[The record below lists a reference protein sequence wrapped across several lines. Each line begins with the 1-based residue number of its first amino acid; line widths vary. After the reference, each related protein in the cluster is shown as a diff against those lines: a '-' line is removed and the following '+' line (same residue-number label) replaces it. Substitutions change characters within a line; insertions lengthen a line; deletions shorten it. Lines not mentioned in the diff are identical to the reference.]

1 MKKTFTP
8 CALVSLLLAF
18 VLAVPALGQ
27 VYSVDYLGYGWEQ
40 GGPLKA
46 AGDELIITA
55 TSTYVHPAFG
65 VDLGTEELTFYVSS
79 LISNGPT
86 DFFGNTQINYTGGIL
101 EIYQDPLMNADWG
114 VNPPNATSPGSFQEG
129 SLFFAGAFTAFTMYF
144 DPSGSYGSFEGTLDG
159 VAGSIIDGVCSD
171 CVYTWGGAFQT
182 GSGAQ
187 IPEGYWIQVDGVFEI
202 DAAVSSEAASWG
214 SVKALFN

>member
-65 VDLGTEELTFYVSS
+65 VDLGTEELTFHVSG
-79 LISNGPT
+79 LISNGPM
-86 DFFGNTQINYTGGIL
+86 DFMGSTMTNYTGGIL
-101 EIYQDPLMNADWG
+101 EIYQDPLMNAAWG

-129 SLFFAGAFTAFTMYF
+129 SLFFAGAFTAFTMFF
-144 DPSGSYGSFEGTLDG
+144 DPSGSFGSFEGTLDG

-187 IPEGYWIQVDGVFEI
+187 VPEGYWIQVDGVFEI